1 MNIGDKER
9 ERHVVPIQVPVPPEK
24 KVEPSEHPAAE
35 PAVHPVAPC
44 PTEEPVHVDAP
55 TGN

>member
-24 KVEPSEHPAAE
+24 KVDE
-35 PAVHPVAPC
+35 PAYQ
-44 PTEEPVHVDAP
+44 TEPEREPVHVDAP

>member
-9 ERHVVPIQVPVPPEK
+9 ERYVVPIQVPVPPEK